1 MAGQSQYRSLDR
13 WIGDRA
19 MIEAR
24 AMASN
29 WQFARSREGLLL
41 DAIAFFLPFSRLI
54 EIRLV
59 GNLFLHDILTPIVI
73 LLLVGQRT
81 SLRPLRPLLIVL
93 GVWLAGAVITD
104 FYRHTP
110 FVDYSRGWSKI
121 VLFGL
126 NAVMVWMLT
135 KGQGRRLAIY
145 TFSSGVAL
153 CLSAVITPEEADLTD
168 PWKFGLGY
176 GVALTVASLSMS
188 SRLNRRFGGNIGSW
202 MLAVVAIVSILQN
215 SRSLFAICALAAA
228 YSPLARWISSRPK
241 WARRFSPLS
250 FLAIIV
256 AGLVVG
262 QGLVAGYGSLA
273 QSGFL
278 GRDAQTKFLD
288 QTKGN
293 LNFLQGGRSESLVSL
308 EAIADSP
315 IFGHGSWAKDPY
327 YLQLLLVK
335 MREAG
340 LPSPGTFYSVGVKTE
355 FLIPTHSY
363 LFGAWVES
371 GILGV
376 PIWIYAFFIA
386 FQSLYAIIKI
396 RGQPSA
402 LLSLVA
408 FAMMWDVFFSPFASD
423 ARILKGVEICILIAA
438 AGSLKKIG
446 ASELLR
452 PQAPWRSAPKARH
465 KVG

>member
-1 MAGQSQYRSLDR
+1 MAGNLQLV
-13 WIGDRA
+13 
-19 MIEAR
+19 
-24 AMASN
+24 
-29 WQFARSREGLLL
+29 RSREGLLL

-54 EIRLV
+54 EIHLV

-81 SLRPLRPLLIVL
+81 SLRPLRTLLILL
-93 GVWLAGAVITD
+93 GVWLAGAVVTD

-110 FVDYSRGWSKI
+110 FTDYARGWSKI
-121 VLFGL
+121 ILFGL
-126 NAVMVWMLT
+126 NAIMVWMLT
-135 KGQGRRLAIY
+135 NGQGRRLAIY
-145 TFSSGVAL
+145 TFSTGFAL
-153 CLSAVITPEEADLTD
+153 CLSAIIMPEEADLTD

-188 SRLNRRFGGNIGSW
+188 NRLNKRFGGNIGSW
-202 MLAVVAIVSILQN
+202 MLGVVAIVSIFQN

-228 YSPLARWISSRPK
+228 YAPLARWISARPT
-241 WARRFSPLS
+241 WVRRFSPLS
-250 FLAIIV
+250 FMAIIL
-256 AGLVVG
+256 AGLIVG

-308 EAIADSP
+308 EAIADAP
-315 IFGHGSWAKDPY
+315 ILGHGSWAKDPY

-340 LPSPGTFYSVGVKTE
+340 LPSPGTFYSIGVKTE

-363 LFGAWVES
+363 LFGSWVES
-371 GILGV
+371 GILGI
-376 PIWIYAFFIA
+376 PIWIYAFFLA
-386 FQSLYAIIKI
+386 FQSLYAIVKI

-423 ARILKGVEICILIAA
+423 TRILKGLEICILIAVA
-438 AGSLKKIG
+438 SSLRKMG
-446 ASELLR
+446 ASELMR
-452 PQAPWRSAPKARH
+452 PQLPWSAASTVRRQA
-465 KVG
+465 G